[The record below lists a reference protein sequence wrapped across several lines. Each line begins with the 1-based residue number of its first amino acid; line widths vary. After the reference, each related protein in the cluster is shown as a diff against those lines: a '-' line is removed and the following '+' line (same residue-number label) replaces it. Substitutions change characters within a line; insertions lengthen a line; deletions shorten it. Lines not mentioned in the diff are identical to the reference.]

1 MVPQTGND
9 GSIPAVVSGG
19 PHCSLRFHLAVLNL
33 ALGIAMHPN
42 DEQPTTIARELR
54 WSWDGKEI
62 VLGFD
67 EAGSGGLVLLLP
79 ALSSISTRSEMHPLL
94 ERLKSQFRVVAVD
107 WPGFGTAPRP
117 GIVWT
122 ADALSAFLAHAV
134 AALDPPP
141 EAVIAAGHSA
151 TYLLHYAADHPGFAK
166 LVLVAPTWRGP
177 LPTVMG
183 SDRPL
188 FAKIRRLIE
197 VPVVGP
203 LLYRLNVSS
212 FVIRRM
218 VIGHVYSN
226 PVWFSGERLKEKRK
240 VVKAKGARFG
250 SVGFVTGGLDR
261 VSSRAEFL
269 ALAGRT
275 RAPILLVYGGDTPSR
290 SLAEME
296 ALAALPGVRAIR
308 LAHGKL
314 SVYEEF
320 PDDVV
325 SAIRPFLEK

>member
-1 MVPQTGND
+1 MQSND
-9 GSIPAVVSGG
+9 GPPAV
-19 PHCSLRFHLAVLNL
+19 
-33 ALGIAMHPN
+33 
-42 DEQPTTIARELR
+42 TRELR
-54 WSWDGKEI
+54 WSWNGKEI
-62 VLGFD
+62 VLGLD
-67 EAGSGGLVLLLP
+67 DAGRGPLVLLLP

-94 ERLKSQFRVVAVD
+94 ERLKSRFRVVAVD

-117 GIVWT
+117 AMAWT
-122 ADALSAFLAHAV
+122 PEALSAFLAHVV
-134 AALDPPP
+134 ATLDAPL
-141 EAVIAAGHSA
+141 EAVIAAGHGA
-151 TYLLHYAADHPGFAK
+151 TYLLRYAADHPGFTK
-166 LVLVAPTWRGP
+166 RIILLAPTWRGP

-183 SDRPL
+183 GDRPL

-218 VIGHVYSN
+218 VIGHVYSD
-226 PVWFSGERLKEKRK
+226 PAWFSGERLKEKRR
-240 VVKAKGARFG
+240 VVNSKGARFG

-269 ALAGRT
+269 DLARRAG
-275 RAPILLVYGGDTPSR
+275 APILLVCGGETPSR

-296 ALAALPGVRAIR
+296 ALAALPGVRVVR
-308 LAHGKL
+308 LARGKL

-325 SAIRPFLEK
+325 SAIRPFLED